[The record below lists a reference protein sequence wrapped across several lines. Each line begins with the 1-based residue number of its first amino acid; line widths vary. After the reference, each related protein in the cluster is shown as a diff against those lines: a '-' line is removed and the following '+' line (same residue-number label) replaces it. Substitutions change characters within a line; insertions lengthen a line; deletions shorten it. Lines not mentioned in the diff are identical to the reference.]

1 MAINP
6 INTVDPN
13 FFSISQIGFSENKKN
28 ENIAGTFGEFLNN
41 AMSKISE
48 LERRS
53 NYIAEE
59 FAAGR
64 TDNIHEV
71 MIAAQKVDIALQFTM
86 QIRNKIL
93 DAYTEIMR
101 MQI

>member
-6 INTVDPN
+6 TNSIDSNS
-13 FFSISQIGFSENKKN
+13 FSISQIGFSENKNN
-28 ENIAGTFGEFLNN
+28 ENIVGSFGEFLNN
-41 AMSKISE
+41 AMNNISE
-48 LERRS
+48 LERQS

-59 FAAGR
+59 FVAGR
-64 TDNIHEV
+64 TDNIHQV

-93 DAYTEIMR
+93 DAYSEIMR
-101 MQI
+101 IQI